1 MANTYKA
8 YLLEHR
14 KRQNKGAYGNKDSEM
29 GKVYKA
35 EWSVKGLRDNKLKD
49 IHEVEKFVKR
59 VVKSKTWAQL
69 TNRRNVAVVEMKNV
83 SGGIAAC
90 AMYGGLIKIKK
101 SHMNKYVVL
110 HELAHCAGHYH
121 HGRSFRQVLVKLT
134 SRFLGREL
142 ANELKAAFK
151 KQKLSYGEPRKP
163 LTESQWNQRR
173 SRLVG

>member
-1 MANTYKA
+1 MADTYKA
-8 YLLEHR
+8 YLMEHR
-14 KRQNKGAYGNKDSEM
+14 RRQNKGAYGKDSEM

-35 EWSVKGLRDNKLKD
+35 EWSVKGLRENKLKD
-49 IHEVEKFVKR
+49 IHEVEKFVQR
-59 VVKSKTWAQL
+59 VCKSKTWAQL
-69 TNRRNVAVVEMKNV
+69 SKRKHVLVTEMKDV
-83 SGGIAAC
+83 GGGIAAC
-90 AMYGGLIKIKK
+90 AEYGGLIKIKK

-163 LTESQWNQRR
+163 LTEAQWNQRR
-173 SRLVG
+173 KRLVG